1 MMKKSEL
8 KQIIKEEIKYAL
20 RDFHADKIDD
30 KIEFLLNGD
39 YDDDKDKLV
48 SLKNAI
54 NKLANTP
61 KRKKAIE
68 YINNIL
74 NK

>member
-8 KQIIKEEIKYAL
+8 RQIIKEEIKYAL

-54 NKLANTP
+54 SKLANTP